1 MALQLKTQRW
11 WIGVGVVGLVVF
23 GSLGVY
29 IWRHYISVTAQVAPD
44 VTHVERAVLAAS
56 TTTPPGGSSYGPATS
71 YHMPWE
77 KYPVGEREQ
86 IGGTPERISNWPT
99 AGDGGSDCRVNANAT
114 TVVDGI
120 GGTFNYGGFMMMPL
134 PMSGNRTAGQ
144 DKCSGSVSA
153 WTAPDG
159 ENSTSSAT
167 PAPSWFDDV
176 VAANSGGLAG
186 GAYVNPRAYGG
197 WATDANTTTKVPF
210 GVPTQ
215 RSGAAGAAEFAEC
228 GGVAKESGTSAWATD
243 GAFRQSM
250 YDQGGQSKPLWGAR
264 CKDET
269 KLKEFLTR
277 RHNAPQ
283 TDTNGGNYVKSSGV
297 TLFRQKFRLTSQQLE
312 EIRQLDLL
320 NDGRS
325 GLYLRL
331 AVDDYAAVY
340 VNGKPVFANPK
351 ASSGVEMK
359 RIIADYLRAGDNVI
373 ALEVQDAIAPTS
385 LANANAAARW
395 LLGVYAP
402 KGWQPVPGEPRL
414 YGSWAEYAIS
424 APGQIISSS
433 GAGLSSTPTGR
444 TGAIEARQ
452 YNDLTF
458 QNTNIPFGN
467 FRDKMPTV
475 RTPDAYFTNTGNLS
489 GAVSMS
495 DVAGGVY
502 QAGNLTI
509 TGGEIKRGRQIVI
522 KSGGVV
528 TIKGD
533 VKQGGGN
540 YSAARDLPQLI
551 ISARHIIIE
560 PNVTQLDAWLV
571 AKNGTIN
578 TCDTIVRDSRQW
590 LSGLDAKTCE
600 KQLRINGPIVAKH
613 LFLRRTFTKGG
624 DTSGNNPGEPA
635 EILNL
640 RADAYLWGNE
650 WSKESGA
657 IKTMHLKELPPR
669 F

>member
-1 MALQLKTQRW
+1 M
-11 WIGVGVVGLVVF
+11 V
-23 GSLGVY
+23 
-29 IWRHYISVTAQVAPD
+29 
-44 VTHVERAVLAAS
+44 
-56 TTTPPGGSSYGPATS
+56 
-71 YHMPWE
+71 
-77 KYPVGEREQ
+77 
-86 IGGTPERISNWPT
+86 
-99 AGDGGSDCRVNANAT
+99 
-114 TVVDGI
+114 
-120 GGTFNYGGFMMMPL
+120 
-134 PMSGNRTAGQ
+134 
-144 DKCSGSVSA
+144 
-153 WTAPDG
+153 
-159 ENSTSSAT
+159 
-167 PAPSWFDDV
+167 
-176 VAANSGGLAG
+176 
-186 GAYVNPRAYGG
+186 
-197 WATDANTTTKVPF
+197 KVPF
-210 GVPTQ
+210 GIPAQ

-243 GAFRQSM
+243 GAFRQSI

-269 KLKEFLTR
+269 KLKEALTQ

-340 VNGKPVFANPK
+340 INGKPVFANPK
-351 ASSGVEMK
+351 ASSDVEMK

-373 ALEVQDAIAPTS
+373 ALEVQDAVAPAS

-414 YGSWAEYAIS
+414 YGSWAEYAVS

-458 QNTNIPFGN
+458 QNTNTPFGN

-495 DVAGGVY
+495 DVASGVY
-502 QAGNLTI
+502 QAGSVTI

-522 KSGGVV
+522 K
-528 TIKGD
+528 
-533 VKQGGGN
+533 
-540 YSAARDLPQLI
+540 
-551 ISARHIIIE
+551 
-560 PNVTQLDAWLV
+560 
-571 AKNGTIN
+571 
-578 TCDTIVRDSRQW
+578 
-590 LSGLDAKTCE
+590 CE
-600 KQLRINGPIVAKH
+600 KQLRINGPIIAKH

-650 WSKESGA
+650 RSKESGA